1 MTTKVKQE
9 ITAEGTNNQNILLMP
24 RGNDV
29 NSYIQKIKGRVIM
42 QKHELLHKYLLGW
55 SNLPDDGHIH

>member
-9 ITAEGTNNQNILLMP
+9 ITAEGTDNQSILLIP

-42 QKHELLHKYLLGW
+42 QKHEFLHKYFLVW
-55 SNLPDDGHIH
+55 